1 MKVSEIIKESDEK
14 SVKVV
19 RASIEGFS
27 RQGMSYGEIK
37 EHLILMVPEDLV
49 DALIEEYKNWDSNR

>member
-19 RASIEGFS
+19 QASIEGFS
-27 RQGMSYGEIK
+27 RQGMSYGAIREM
-37 EHLILMVPEDLV
+37 LIAMVPEDQ
-49 DALIEEYKNWDSNR
+49 YF